1 MHICKVHADVSHE
14 WRMISRPGGAVVR
27 AEVWY
32 QLYGL
37 SQQARFGGI
46 SSERPV
52 WAETGGID
60 HEGHARWDQW
70 VALKGVGK
78 DDARVRFVRLYYV
91 SSRAAHC
98 IQTRTD
104 YELCYV

>member
-1 MHICKVHADVSHE
+1 
-14 WRMISRPGGAVVR
+14 MISRPGGAVVR

-60 HEGHARWDQW
+60 HEGHARWDQSK
-70 VALKGVGK
+70 VL
-78 DDARVRFVRLYYV
+78 ARMMHV
-91 SSRAAHC
+91 
-98 IQTRTD
+98 
-104 YELCYV
+104 